1 MTTERLTGLSL
12 SLLQIHR
19 DIPVDLEVAID
30 EFCRRHPRRMQMV
43 EILEDRLIYNFLF
56 TLSSLLRAE
65 KVGVA
70 SVKWVWSKNSRA
82 LTRASNHSASTS
94 TPLLHFLETPLY
106 FPVV

>member
-12 SLLQIHR
+12 SLLQIHH

-30 EFCRRHPRRMQMV
+30 ELCRRHPRRMQMV

-56 TLSSLLRAE
+56 TLSSLLRAD

-70 SVKWVWSKNSRA
+70 SLKWAWTKICARLRV
-82 LTRASNHSASTS
+82 HEIIM
-94 TPLLHFLETPLY
+94 PLPA
-106 FPVV
+106 PPCCIS

>member
-30 EFCRRHPRRMQMV
+30 ELCRRHPRRMQIV
-43 EILEDRLIYNFLF
+43 EILED

-70 SVKWVWSKNSRA
+70 SLKWAWSKIRA
-82 LTRASNHSASTS
+82 RLRAHQIII
-94 TPLLHFLETPLY
+94 PLPA
-106 FPVV
+106 PPCCIS